1 MSFNLHSFQSIMN
14 KHNKLLL
21 HLFHLV
27 EKLPAE
33 VACFYFTIA
42 KAIEARIR
50 YTDHATRKPFKFIAT
65 APMQSIFVEG
75 PFDRFDWRIRML
87 LYHLFKHVIH
97 YGIVT
102 LSESVEFV
110 VVLVTFRLLHIS
122 GISSAVNVPPLS
134 LKIPFIIPKFLFQFC
149 IIFV

>member
-1 MSFNLHSFQSIMN
+1 MSFNLDSFQSIMN

-42 KAIEARIR
+42 KATEARIR

-87 LYHLFKHVIH
+87 LYHLSKHVIH
-97 YGIVT
+97 YGIVVT
-102 LSESVEFV
+102 CLELISISFTQPSYVVDFSVYRINPNAIE
-110 VVLVTFRLLHIS
+110 
-122 GISSAVNVPPLS
+122 
-134 LKIPFIIPKFLFQFC
+134 
-149 IIFV
+149 